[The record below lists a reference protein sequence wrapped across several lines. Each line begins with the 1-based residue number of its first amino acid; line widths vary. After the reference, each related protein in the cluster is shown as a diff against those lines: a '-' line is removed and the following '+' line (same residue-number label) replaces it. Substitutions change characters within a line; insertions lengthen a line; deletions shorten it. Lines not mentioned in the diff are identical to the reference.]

1 MRKLFFLYIVCL
13 ALSVSCKKDN
23 VEPIDDSG
31 GGLTPV
37 MARDSVYDIMKYWY
51 YWEEVAPVVNKNN
64 YSDPH
69 AILEGMRY
77 KELDRWSF
85 LADYEEFEEQMKGTF
100 VGHGFRIGLDDD
112 LKARI
117 AMIYSG
123 SPLYAEGVRRGW
135 IVNKVN
141 GVNIAP
147 LLLSPDGSG
156 YSNVIGPSEAGI
168 TNTFEF
174 VKPDGTTATISST
187 KKIFTINSVLL
198 YDTLHL
204 SNKVAGHLVFESFIL
219 PTEQEL
225 KTAFSFFKQ
234 NNIQDLIVDMRYNP
248 GGYLNI
254 AGQIASYIGGNVLA
268 GKTFAKL
275 EYNSMRQD
283 RNYPY
288 PFLSTPYSLGLPRM
302 VVITSR
308 STASASE
315 AVMNS
320 LKPHMEVVSVG
331 DTTNGK
337 PTGMNGWTIEKKYW
351 FWPVTFKIV
360 NSSNEGDYFA
370 GIAPDKIAPDDITHD
385 FDDRN
390 EACLS
395 EAIAYLETG
404 VFKSAKST
412 TRLKKYPQFD
422 EKPSWMNN
430 TFVKDK

>member
-1 MRKLFFLYIVCL
+1 MRKVFFLYIICMT
-13 ALSVSCKKDN
+13 LSVSCKKDN
-23 VEPIDDSG
+23 VDPIDDSG
-31 GGLTPV
+31 TLTPV

-51 YWEEVAPVVNKNN
+51 YWAEDAPEVNKNN
-64 YSDPH
+64 YSDPN
-69 AILEGMRY
+69 AILEAMRY

-85 LADYEEFEEQMKGTF
+85 LADYEEFEAQMNGTF
-100 VGHGFRIGLDDD
+100 VGHGFRIGLDDS

-147 LLLSPDGSG
+147 LLLSTNPSA

-168 TNTFEF
+168 INSFEF
-174 VKPDGTTATISST
+174 IKPDGTTITVSST
-187 KKIFTINSVLL
+187 KKTFTINSVLL

-204 SNKVAGHLVFESFIL
+204 ANKIAGHLVFESFII

-225 KTAFSFFKQ
+225 NTAFAFFKQ

-254 AGQIASYIGGNVLA
+254 AQELASYIGGNVLA

-275 EYNSMRQD
+275 SYNSMRQD
-283 RNYPY
+283 KNKPY

-320 LKPHMEVVSVG
+320 LKPHMAVVSVG

-337 PTGMNGWTIEKKYW
+337 PTGMNGWTIEKEYW

-370 GIAPDKIAPDDITHD
+370 GIAPDKLAPDDITHD

-395 EAIAYLETG
+395 EAIQYLETG

-412 TRLKKYPQFD
+412 VNLKKYPQYD